1 MLRPLLPVLQ
11 KCSRLCAILADAL
24 LIDQPVWKALMII
37 EKRCIIS
44 AHMLYAGSMATTL
57 LFMLAVFQHITHHTT
72 SLKAPF
78 STEREHFIMTIWG
91 FVYLSVITK
100 LTDVLARHRTER
112 YMETLRSRY
121 VDMCNTTPNSYDVD
135 PLDTPLH
142 GLLFDRSSTIH
153 VASHRR
159 FSTESKS
166 EAYQAIRQSHKSKLV
181 MYILES
187 AQSCHHER
195 FETTEVLSAQKRA
208 LLLNPQVNLKDI
220 PLLHRKRFPVF
231 FVAVI
236 CCVTGQVR
244 Y

>member
-11 KCSRLCAILADAL
+11 KCPRLCAILADAL

-44 AHMLYAGSMATTL
+44 AHMLYADSIATTL
-57 LFMLAVFQHITHHTT
+57 LFMVAVLEHIIDHAT

-78 STEREHFIMTIWG
+78 ST
-91 FVYLSVITK
+91 
-100 LTDVLARHRTER
+100 DVLACHRTDS
-112 YMETLRSRY
+112 YMETLWSWY
-121 VDMCNTTPNSYDVD
+121 VDMCNSTPDSYDVN
-135 PLDTPLH
+135 PLDTPIN
-142 GLLFDRSSTIH
+142 GLLFDRSSTIP
-153 VASHRR
+153 VDCQRR
-159 FSTESKS
+159 FSSEWRS
-166 EAYQAIRQSHKSKLV
+166 EAYQVIRQSHKSKLV